1 MDLAIIVAID
11 FVYAIATLALISLGL
26 AIVFGMMRII
36 NLAHGEFM
44 VMGSYSASVA
54 VHHGVNIWIAI
65 LIVPPIAVGIIG
77 AIIERVIVRQLY
89 GRMVETMLATWG
101 LSLFVVGIL
110 TMIFGDITEGVPTP
124 LPGITIGGYQTS
136 GYSLFVIALS
146 VATMGG
152 VYVILRSSRLGLL
165 ARGTMQNADMAAAL
179 GTDTSRIYAV
189 TFAFGAA
196 LAGLAG
202 GVLAPVS
209 GVFPTIGGSYI
220 GRAFITVIGGGAAPL
235 VGTATAATLFG
246 VINQIATFLS
256 NPVYGEVALLL
267 AAIVLIRALPQ
278 GITGRYF
285 REKLVMKLV
294 ITGLRSNWRLVAVGV
309 MGVVLLIALPLLLDT
324 YTLLQITLYA
334 IFGILALSLA
344 FIWGYGGILCFG
356 HSAFFGLGAYA
367 YAVAVINIGES
378 TAPAL
383 IAIALPAALAA
394 ALGYFMF
401 YARISDVYVGVITLT
416 VTLIFY
422 NVINSTAGPN
432 IISATRSLAVST
444 VCQMCRR

>member
-44 VMGSYSASVA
+44 VMGSYSAAVA
-54 VHHGVNIWIAI
+54 VHHGVNIWLAI
-65 LIVPPIAVGIIG
+65 LVVAPVAVGIIG
-77 AIIERVIVRQLY
+77 VILERLIVRNLY

-124 LPGITIGGYQTS
+124 LPGIRIGAYQTS

-146 VATMGG
+146 VATLFG

-165 ARGTMQNADMAAAL
+165 ARGTMQNAEMAAAL

-209 GVFPTIGGSYI
+209 GVFPTLGGSYI
-220 GRAFITVIGGGAAPL
+220 GRAFITVISGGAAPL
-235 VGTATAATLFG
+235 AGTASASILFG
-246 VINQIATFLS
+246 VINQIATFLT

-267 AAIVLIRALPQ
+267 TAIVLDTNPAAGHHRPLFARRPMIAGVRPNW
-278 GITGRYF
+278 G
-285 REKLVMKLV
+285 LV
-294 ITGLRSNWRLVAVGV
+294 TVGV
-309 MGVVLLIALPLLLDT
+309 LGLALLIGLPIFLDLFG
-324 YTLLQITLYA
+324 LLQITLYA

-356 HSAFFGLGAYA
+356 HSAFFGLGAYT

-378 TAPAL
+378 TGALLLAMRCRPRSPPRSVISCFMPA
-383 IAIALPAALAA
+383 
-394 ALGYFMF
+394 
-401 YARISDVYVGVITLT
+401 
-416 VTLIFY
+416 
-422 NVINSTAGPN
+422 
-432 IISATRSLAVST
+432 SATSMSVSS
-444 VCQMCRR
+444 R